1 MEYAKVAE
9 VYERLEATSKRLEMT
24 EMLAELLK
32 NAGREEVRQVV
43 LLTRGKVAPDFEGV
57 EFGLAEKLVI
67 KALYEAT
74 RVGGL
79 EEAYLKSGDIGETA
93 ELAVRGK
100 KQTALFSRDLDVTRV
115 FQALKNIAQT
125 KGGGTQDTRMKLLA
139 DILHDAK
146 PLEARYIV
154 RTVVGKLR
162 LGVADMTV
170 VDALAAAF
178 ATKERRDEVERA
190 YNLCSDLGRVA
201 EALAAGGV
209 ESLAAIKVESGVPMR
224 AMLCE
229 RLGSIREILDKLGE
243 CAFEFKYDG
252 LRVQAH
258 KSPEG
263 VKLFTRHLEDVT
275 SQFPDV
281 AEYISKA
288 VLAQT
293 AIVEGEIVPVE
304 PNTGELLPFQVVS
317 RRRGRKHGVE
327 DAAGDFPV
335 HVFLFDCLLADAKD
349 MTGEP
354 YPTRRKALQSGFRPS
369 DAVTIADQ
377 IVTSDEAEAE
387 AFFSKSVS
395 SGCEGVI
402 AKSLAP
408 DSGYKAGSRG
418 WLWIKYKTDYRSE
431 MTDTADLAVVGA
443 FAGRGKRSGVYGALL
458 MAAYNPASGFFET
471 ITKLGTG
478 FTDEMLAKLPPMLE
492 SVKVPKTSK
501 RVSTRMQADYWFE
514 PTVVMEVSGA
524 EITLSPI
531 HTCGLGRVRDGSG
544 FAIRFPRF
552 TGRFREDKGPEDS
565 TSVDEIV
572 AMYSRQAKK
581 VQG

>member
-1 MEYAKVAE
+1 MEYAKIAE

-24 EMLAELLK
+24 EILAGLLRAVPK
-32 NAGREEVRQVV
+32 HEVKLVV

-57 EFGLAEKLVI
+57 EFGLAEKLVV

-74 RVGGL
+74 RVAGL
-79 EEAYLKSGDIGETA
+79 DESYLKSGDIGELA
-93 ELAVRGK
+93 EAAVRGK
-100 KQTALFSRDLDVTRV
+100 KQTALFTRDLDLARV
-115 FQALKNIAQT
+115 FQTLKNIAEI
-125 KGGGTQDTRMKLLA
+125 KGGGTQDARMKMLA

-146 PLEARYIV
+146 PLEARYIA

-162 LGVADMTV
+162 LGVADMTI
-170 VDALAAAF
+170 VDALAIAF
-178 ATKERRDEVERA
+178 ATKEQRDEVERA
-190 YNLCSDLGRVA
+190 YNVCSDLGRVA
-201 EALAAGGV
+201 WELANGGIG
-209 ESLAAIKVESGVPMR
+209 SLASIKVESGVPMR

-243 CAFEFKYDG
+243 CAFEYKYDG

-258 KSPEG
+258 KTPPG

-281 AEYISKA
+281 AEYVSKA
-288 VLAQT
+288 VTAKS
-293 AIVEGEIVPVE
+293 AIVEGEVVPVE

-317 RRRGRKHGVE
+317 RRRGRKHGVA
-327 DAAGDFPV
+327 DAADEFPV
-335 HVFLFDCLLADAKD
+335 HVFLFDCLLADDKD

-354 YPTRRKALQSGFRPS
+354 YPSRRAALQSIVKPT
-369 DAVTIADQ
+369 DAVTVADQ
-377 IVTSDEAEAE
+377 IVTSDEAVAE
-387 AFFSKSVS
+387 EFFSKSVS

-402 AKSLAP
+402 AKSLAAE
-408 DSGYKAGSRG
+408 SGYKAGARG

-431 MTDTADLAVVGA
+431 MTDTVDLAVVGA

-458 MAAYNPASGFFET
+458 MAAYNSDTGVFET
-471 ITKLGTG
+471 VTKLGTG
-478 FTDEMLAKLPPMLE
+478 FNDEMLAKLPPMLDG
-492 SVKVPKTSK
+492 SKIPKTSK
-501 RVSTRMQADYWFE
+501 RVNARMPADYWFE
-514 PTVVMEVSGA
+514 PKVVLEVSGA

-531 HTCGLGRVRDGSG
+531 HTCGLGAVREGSG

-552 TGRFREDKGPEDS
+552 TGRFREDKGPEDA
-565 TSVDEIV
+565 TSMEEIE
-572 AMYSRQAKK
+572 AMYRRQAKK